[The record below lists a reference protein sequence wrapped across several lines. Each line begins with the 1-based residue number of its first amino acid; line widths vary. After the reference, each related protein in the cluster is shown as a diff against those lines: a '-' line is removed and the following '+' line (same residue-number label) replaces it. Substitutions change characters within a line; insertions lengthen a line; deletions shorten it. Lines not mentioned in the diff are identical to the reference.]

1 MEICQQMIFT
11 MYKNKKNHW
20 KYKFAAVLL
29 ALLFWQLLTLW
40 VGEQLFLPSPLRV
53 IERLSVLTKERE
65 FFSTIFYST
74 RRILLGM
81 VLGIFFSGILGALA
95 GKYAVL
101 ETIFYP
107 YVLAMKSVPVAS
119 FIILALVWVSS
130 KKLSSFISFLMIFPI
145 VYENVLQGIRSV
157 DQKML
162 QMCDVFEIFGWK
174 RIRYLYIP
182 NLRPFILS
190 ALSSGIGVA
199 WKAGIAAE
207 VIGIPDGSIGNK
219 LYRAKIY
226 FETADLFAWTLVIV
240 LLSVCIEKLFVLM
253 LRKIL

>member
-1 MEICQQMIFT
+1 MIFT

-40 VGEQLFLPSPLRV
+40 VGEQLLLPSPLRV

-174 RIRYLYIP
+174 RMRYLYIP

>member
-1 MEICQQMIFT
+1 

-40 VGEQLFLPSPLRV
+40 VGEQLLLPSPLRV

-119 FIILALVWVSS
+119 FFFLALVWGC
-130 KKLSSFISFLMIFPI
+130 L
-145 VYENVLQGIRSV
+145 
-157 DQKML
+157 
-162 QMCDVFEIFGWK
+162 
-174 RIRYLYIP
+174 
-182 NLRPFILS
+182 
-190 ALSSGIGVA
+190 
-199 WKAGIAAE
+199 
-207 VIGIPDGSIGNK
+207 
-219 LYRAKIY
+219 
-226 FETADLFAWTLVIV
+226 
-240 LLSVCIEKLFVLM
+240 
-253 LRKIL
+253 